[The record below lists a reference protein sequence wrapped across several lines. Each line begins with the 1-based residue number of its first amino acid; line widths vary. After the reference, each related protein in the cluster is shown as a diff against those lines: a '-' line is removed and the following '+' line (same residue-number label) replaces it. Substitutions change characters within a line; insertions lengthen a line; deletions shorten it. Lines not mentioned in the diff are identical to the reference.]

1 MTQKNSPDPRT
12 PSPSSKAAMELAGI
26 AALWLGVLT
35 MHLTPA
41 LFAGLITYAAARMLA
56 ARLVVFLPEIRHAQA
71 WGLVLL
77 LIVIGVLGTISV
89 ERMAEAA
96 EAGGGYTGL
105 LQQMASA
112 LEQLRV
118 QLPPWLSTHLP
129 ASFDALRGSAAAWLR
144 DHASQ
149 VQIWGGHTARGV
161 GYVLAG
167 IVIGALAALQL
178 PTVPPYGDSVAPLP
192 AAARRRF
199 DDLMLSFIAV
209 VFAQVRIASINAA
222 LTAVYLL
229 GVLPLLGTPLPLA
242 GTLVVATFFASLL
255 PVVGNLVSNTM
266 IVIVSLTQSV
276 AVAGFS
282 LVWLML
288 IHKFEYFL
296 NAHIIGSRIRARAWE
311 LLVAML
317 VLEAMFGLAGL
328 ICAPVLYAQIKR
340 ALHQRGLL

>member
-1 MTQKNSPDPRT
+1 MTSEVPAGR
-12 PSPSSKAAMELAGI
+12 SPSTTTTVEVVGI
-26 AALWLGVLT
+26 AVLWLGVLT
-35 MHLTPA
+35 LHLTPA
-41 LFAGLITYAAARMLA
+41 LFAGLITYSAGRMLA
-56 ARLVVFLPEIRHAQA
+56 ARLEVLRPAIRHAQA
-71 WGLVLL
+71 WGLLL
-77 LIVIGVLGTISV
+77 LLVVVGVIGAVTV

-96 EAGGGYTGL
+96 EAGGGYAGL

-118 QLPPWLSTHLP
+118 QLPPWLSAHLP
-129 ASFDALRGSAAAWLR
+129 VSFDALRGAAATWLR

-149 VQIWGGHTARGV
+149 LQIWGGHTVRGV
-161 GYVLAG
+161 GYAVAG
-167 IVIGALAALQL
+167 IAIGALAALQL
-178 PTVPPYGDSVAPLP
+178 PVRPPMGDGVAPLP
-192 AAARRRF
+192 AALRRRF
-199 DDLMLSFIAV
+199 DDLMLSFTAV
-209 VFAQVRIASINAA
+209 VFAQLCIAAINTA

-242 GTLVVATFFASLL
+242 GTLVAATFVASLV

-276 AVAGFS
+276 AVAGLS
-282 LVWLML
+282 LVWLTL

-328 ICAPVLYAQIKR
+328 ISAPVMYAQIKR

>member
-1 MTQKNSPDPRT
+1 M
-12 PSPSSKAAMELAGI
+12 PSSFPPNTPPDTPVTFELVGI
-26 AALWLGVLT
+26 LALWLGVLT
-35 MHLTPA
+35 LHLTPA
-41 LFAGLITYAAARMLA
+41 LFAGLITYAAGRMLA
-56 ARLVVFLPEIRHAQA
+56 ARLEILRPTLRHAQA

-77 LIVIGVLGTISV
+77 LVVVGAIGAIAV

-96 EAGGGYTGL
+96 DAGGGYAGL
-105 LQQMASA
+105 LQQMAVA

-118 QLPPWLSTHLP
+118 QLPPWLSMHLP
-129 ASFDALRGSAAAWLR
+129 VSFDALRGASATWLR

-149 VQIWGGHTARGV
+149 VQIWGGHTVRGL
-161 GYVLAG
+161 GYAAAG

-178 PTVPPYGDSVAPLP
+178 PMRPPIFDGAAPLS
-192 AAARRRF
+192 AAVRRRF
-199 DDLMLSFIAV
+199 DDLMLSFTAV
-209 VFAQVRIASINAA
+209 VFAQLRIAAINTV
-222 LTAVYLL
+222 LTAIYLL

-242 GTLVVATFFASLL
+242 GTLVAATFLASLL

-266 IVIVSLTQSV
+266 IVVVSLSQSV
-276 AVAGFS
+276 TVAGFS
-282 LVWLML
+282 LMWLML

-328 ICAPVLYAQIKR
+328 VSAPVLYAQIKR
-340 ALHQRGLL
+340 ALHQRALV